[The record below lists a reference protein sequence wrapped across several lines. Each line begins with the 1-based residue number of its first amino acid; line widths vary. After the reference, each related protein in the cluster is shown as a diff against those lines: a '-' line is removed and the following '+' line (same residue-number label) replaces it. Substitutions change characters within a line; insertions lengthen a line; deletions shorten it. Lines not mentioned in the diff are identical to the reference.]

1 MELEQF
7 KDWTEQ
13 YMENIFE
20 SLKNCIGFVDHIDAL
35 LKIYGSTNS
44 IDERSKINFDFPI
57 NKIESEIGYYVFLK
71 MIGADYK
78 TDNPEELKEKPE
90 GYVPF
95 GKLLPIL
102 TFETSPFLPWKT
114 SDYNKLIYSSDTE
127 DIYLKFN
134 EKALRKN
141 LHKVSREEICGIKVF
156 DHFHDAIICKMKEFP
171 RSSEVLQMYA
181 NYLLAEK
188 LGKKI
193 EFVDKNIS
201 KSKFYKLEELFK
213 LHYEKI
219 GAMISKLG
227 ILPEKI
233 NINDSRW
240 ETLVDLAKTLIKKIV
255 DTEEN
260 NKEILELIR
269 SGEQDFKNET
279 ISKKNDLDFLI
290 EDIHQLFKSNN
301 HIPFEYGEFKFPT
314 MRTIKEFKNGGPTI
328 VNRIGVGVTVNDV
341 KIKGVQEIS
350 LAYKEFLDKKVK
362 PEITLLEN
370 EDDLSLH
377 LKREE
382 LSATLKLLRNE
393 EMRRL
398 DQKVVNFL
406 GDYPN
411 NVDDMD
417 MEVVDLDNPSNK
429 K

>member
-1 MELEQF
+1 M
-7 KDWTEQ
+7 
-13 YMENIFE
+13 
-20 SLKNCIGFVDHIDAL
+20 
-35 LKIYGSTNS
+35 
-44 IDERSKINFDFPI
+44 
-57 NKIESEIGYYVFLK
+57 
-71 MIGADYK
+71 
-78 TDNPEELKEKPE
+78 
-90 GYVPF
+90 
-95 GKLLPIL
+95 
-102 TFETSPFLPWKT
+102 
-114 SDYNKLIYSSDTE
+114 
-127 DIYLKFN
+127 
-134 EKALRKN
+134 
-141 LHKVSREEICGIKVF
+141 
-156 DHFHDAIICKMKEFP
+156 
-171 RSSEVLQMYA
+171 
-181 NYLLAEK
+181 
-188 LGKKI
+188 
-193 EFVDKNIS
+193 
-201 KSKFYKLEELFK
+201 
-213 LHYEKI
+213 
-219 GAMISKLG
+219 
-227 ILPEKI
+227 
-233 NINDSRW
+233 
-240 ETLVDLAKTLIKKIV
+240 
-255 DTEEN
+255 
-260 NKEILELIR
+260 
-269 SGEQDFKNET
+269 
-279 ISKKNDLDFLI
+279 DFLI